1 MEKPEKSLGFLL
13 HDVARLL
20 RKRFEQKARGLGL
33 TRSQWQIL
41 AHLAHNDGI
50 QQGMLAE
57 LLELEPI
64 TLVRILD
71 RLEQSGFVERRAHP
85 HDRRAWQL
93 YLKAKAHPLL
103 KQMRAIGTDT
113 KAEALV
119 GLSDTDR
126 DRLIVILSKMKAN
139 LAVVINRPMA
149 DTKTHSHG

>member
-41 AHLAHNDGI
+41 AHLADNDGI

-71 RLEQSGFVERRAHP
+71 RLEQSDLVERRAHP

-93 YLKAKAHPLL
+93 YLKSKAHPLL
-103 KQMRAIGTDT
+103 KQMRAIGMDT

-119 GLSDTDR
+119 GLSDADQ
-126 DRLIVILSKMKAN
+126 DRLTTILSTMKTN
-139 LAVVINRPMA
+139 LVTVISRPTA
-149 DTKTHSHG
+149 EAKTQNHG

>member
-1 MEKPEKSLGFLL
+1 MRNAMETPEKSLGFLL

-41 AHLAHNDGI
+41 AHLAQNDGI

-71 RLEQSGFVERRAHP
+71 RLEESELVERRPHP
-85 HDRRAWQL
+85 KDRRAWQL

-103 KQMRAIGTDT
+103 KQMRTIGAAT
-113 KAEALV
+113 KSEALE
-119 GLSDTDR
+119 GLSEANR
-126 DRLIVILSKMKAN
+126 SRLISILGRMKFN
-139 LAVVINRPMA
+139 LV
-149 DTKTHSHG
+149 